1 VQRDAKANRPIAL
14 SHKPCSGP
22 KALSGIERFHGAY
35 VIQQALWHA
44 SPRAPFHDPRT
55 AAMRHGLRWN
65 KYETNT
71 RFKMVHKDL
80 NHALL
85 KACFRGLGEL
95 VPGLVENGADINFV
109 GQAKTGLS
117 AHLVGLTPIRSAA
130 HQGWPKVV
138 QILLDLGAD
147 HRGGVVD
154 DERYNKDGKSLWRSL
169 AKANAARRSKTKK
182 DMQAKLGPYRGNGRR
197 TPGVRRTRTAAGKT
211 RPKQSW

>member
-1 VQRDAKANRPIAL
+1 V
-14 SHKPCSGP
+14 
-22 KALSGIERFHGAY
+22 
-35 VIQQALWHA
+35 QALWHA

-117 AHLVGLTPIRSAA
+117 AHLVGLTPIRAAA

-154 DERYNKDGKSLWRSL
+154 DERYNKGRLLFAPQRACRGSAMVVRQAGEL
-169 AKANAARRSKTKK
+169 ASCAPPCFFVCRWA
-182 DMQAKLGPYRGNGRR
+182 L
-197 TPGVRRTRTAAGKT
+197 TAA
-211 RPKQSW
+211 

>member
-1 VQRDAKANRPIAL
+1 M
-14 SHKPCSGP
+14 
-22 KALSGIERFHGAY
+22 
-35 VIQQALWHA
+35 
-44 SPRAPFHDPRT
+44 APFHDPRT
-55 AAMRHGLRWN
+55 AAIRHGLRWN

-85 KACFRGLGEL
+85 KACFRGLSHL

-117 AHLVGLTPIRSAA
+117 AHLVGLTPIRAAA

-138 QILLDLGAD
+138 QVLLDLGAD

-154 DERYNKDGKSLWRSL
+154 DGRYDKGVLMSLYLNR
-169 AKANAARRSKTKK
+169 
-182 DMQAKLGPYRGNGRR
+182 Q
-197 TPGVRRTRTAAGKT
+197 V
-211 RPKQSW
+211 